1 MKPGNYVR
9 TGRGGEDLFWE
20 TLSDGTQAWA
30 KVLNGSIT
38 NGGVNQVPLP

>member
-9 TGRGGEDLFWE
+9 TGGGGEGLFQQ

-30 KVLNGSIT
+30 KVFNGSIT